1 MVYFYLETILKI
13 QVHIWILQWIY
24 NYYWIYLISSPNIL
38 TQVRIRDIISFE
50 FTHSFS
56 KILNTY
62 AENLIWEGHFYYM
75 GNKMSVIHQIRE
87 AVILCPWPTRL
98 WAPWGAGGLT
108 FITSPISTKAS
119 RHRSAINCCWMC
131 EWLKHILTIKSG
143 KRYTYLH
150 TVRGIHWSPA

>member
-1 MVYFYLETILKI
+1 MDI
-13 QVHIWILQWIY
+13 QLLLDIFNIFSK
-24 NYYWIYLISSPNIL
+24 YLISSPNIL

-87 AVILCPWPTRL
+87 AVILCP
-98 WAPWGAGGLT
+98 
-108 FITSPISTKAS
+108 
-119 RHRSAINCCWMC
+119 
-131 EWLKHILTIKSG
+131 
-143 KRYTYLH
+143 
-150 TVRGIHWSPA
+150 